1 MPRTTCA
8 GFNFSEK
15 GAGQGKLV
23 TQSCRSV
30 VPEGC
35 CAKWADAT
43 RNWSNSKLL
52 EPYLTRTVMAA
63 FAVPTSHPQ
72 EAMRAL
78 VTAGEVLHP
87 RGLPVLKSVAR
98 DMRPTD

>member
-1 MPRTTCA
+1 MSRTTCA
-8 GFNFSEK
+8 WFNFSEK

-23 TQSCRSV
+23 TQSRRSV

-52 EPYLTRTVMAA
+52 EPYLTRMVRAA
-63 FAVPTSHPQ
+63 FAVVPCTG
-72 EAMRAL
+72 R
-78 VTAGEVLHP
+78 
-87 RGLPVLKSVAR
+87 RR
-98 DMRPTD
+98 